1 MRTLDREIL
10 RGLLLAAAAL
20 AFSGPASVADGTAS
34 DKDVDLQVGGPAP
47 VFTSVD
53 DEGNAWASSDH
64 VGKGY
69 LVVFFYRADFSRCC
83 TEQAVSFRDHMKALS
98 DQDVQIVGVSGDP
111 AANHRLF
118 KEVRKLSFT
127 LLADEQARVAEKFGV
142 PSWKGVRSVRPR
154 GPDRK
159 PITDADGLP
168 IILYREVTLARWTF
182 VIGKDGTII
191 YKTKCVNAPCAAK
204 QVLEFI
210 ERSTQRESPVDVVR
224 AK

>member
-20 AFSGPASVADGTAS
+20 AFSGPVSVADGTAS
-34 DKDVDLQVGGPAP
+34 DKDVDLQVGEPAP
-47 VFTSVD
+47 VFTSID
-53 DEGNAWASSDH
+53 DESNAWTSSDH

-69 LVVFFYRADFSRCC
+69 LVVFFYPADFTSCC
-83 TEQAVSFRDHMKALS
+83 TRQAVSFRDHRKALS
-98 DQDVQIVGVSGDP
+98 DRGVQVVGVSGDR

-118 KEVRKLSFT
+118 REAWKLNFT
-127 LLADEQARVAEKFGV
+127 LLGDEQARVAKKFGV
-142 PSWKGVRSVRPR
+142 PSGKGGCVRPR

-159 PITDADGLP
+159 PIAGPHGRPLTLH
-168 IILYREVTLARWTF
+168 REATLARWTF

-191 YKTKCVNAPCAAK
+191 YKTTCVNASCAAE

-210 ERSTQRESPVDVVR
+210 ERLTQEESPVDAAFAR
-224 AK
+224 